1 MPRETTSTINTVANR
16 PAAALSAPFSYT
28 HRPGRSER
36 HGPAGSGVSCPI
48 PQNPLCM
55 CFAKNGLA
63 SSQPRHL
70 GPRAPRLALAPGG
83 PNSPTLHLPAAP
95 PGLALTSPK
104 PPTLHLPYTYPTP
117 PTNLPPAA
125 SQTTYPTP
133 PDRPTLYPLAGL
145 PRLQLI
151 LGQAFSK
158 LATLEQIL
166 YYSSQSII
174 L

>member
-1 MPRETTSTINTVANR
+1 MGQPQLGRMPRETTSTINTVANR

-104 PPTLHLPYTYPTP
+104 PPTLHLPYTYPTTPHQPSTSRLPNHLPYTSRPAYPIP
-117 PTNLPPAA
+117 P
-125 SQTTYPTP
+125 S
-133 PDRPTLYPLAGL
+133 RPTSPTAYTRPGL
-145 PRLQLI
+145 L
-151 LGQAFSK
+151 
-158 LATLEQIL
+158 
-166 YYSSQSII
+166 
-174 L
+174 